1 MKFQDIVSRLFE
13 SEDFQSFKEEKPD
26 AFPCSGFFSIDVNEK
41 DNKQHID
48 YFVPSEN
55 KVYSFK
61 LEAGGERVPTEF
73 QDDKKPEKVSL
84 NHEFNFNEMK
94 DLVTNAMSEKG
105 MKNQIQKYLFSFQH
119 SPETGR
125 DYLLGTIFISGLA
138 LLKIKIN
145 LEKKKIE
152 SFEKKSFMQMMNV
165 FKKGGKKEKGE
176 SKADSEQGKEI
187 QKQPEEDSSNEQKQ
201 DSKVSSQ

>member
-1 MKFQDIVSRLFE
+1 MKFQDIVNKLFE
-13 SEDFQSFKEEKPD
+13 SEDFKKFKEEKKD

-48 YFVPSEN
+48 YYVPSEE

-73 QDDKKPEKVSL
+73 QDNQKPQKVSL
-84 NHEFNFNEMK
+84 NYDFDFEEMK
-94 DLVTNAMSEKG
+94 QLILDRMSKEG

-119 SPETGR
+119 SQEEDK

-145 LEKKKIE
+145 IIN
-152 SFEKKSFMQMMNV
+152 S
-165 FKKGGKKEKGE
+165 
-176 SKADSEQGKEI
+176 
-187 QKQPEEDSSNEQKQ
+187 
-201 DSKVSSQ
+201 